1 MGGYVSELTT
11 FLRDMKARNAEI
23 ERKQFEG
30 RAIWWDHAP
39 AADDAAR
46 WAQARVHQ
54 PGYVYFPLPK
64 NPAST

>member
-1 MGGYVSELTT
+1 MVGYVSELTA
-11 FLRDMKARNAEI
+11 FLRDLQARNPEL

-39 AADDAAR
+39 DAEDAKR
-46 WAQARVHQ
+46 WAEVRVGQ

-64 NPAST
+64 RPAST